1 MYLHI
6 CMQALALAVNPLNKR
21 RRYTCIDQRIRIRAC
36 MCTPAALCTA
46 LLHDGAHAWRALVD
60 RADRAELRRV
70 FALLGLAS
78 GAPQTDLETH
88 APVHVL
94 VLECLRAAD
103 GYLAR
108 CAFRDYEL
116 RTFQWLA
123 HLDAVFQLKLWSPA
137 ALVALCAQAPARI
150 ESLAC
155 KLHALRRHA
164 SPAHFAGRECLLSV
178 LVARAHEGVQVRR
191 AVAVLLQLFP
201 GDACRWRGPQA
212 ESVFHRL
219 AQAEAAPELLR
230 VFEPLRAH
238 ALVARDDSE
247 GHTPLQI
254 AAACAV
260 EKNVL
265 VFFGG

>member
-1 MYLHI
+1 M
-6 CMQALALAVNPLNKR
+6 
-21 RRYTCIDQRIRIRAC
+21 RAR

-70 FALLGLAS
+70 FALLGLAN

-94 VLECLRAAD
+94 VLECLHAAD

-116 RTFQWLA
+116 RTFEWLA
-123 HLDAVFQLKLWSPA
+123 HLDAVVQLKLWSPA
-137 ALVALCAQAPARI
+137 ALVAQCAQAPARI
-150 ESLAC
+150 ESLVC

-164 SPAHFAGRECLLSV
+164 SPSHFRGCECLLSV

-212 ESVFHRL
+212 ENVFHRL
-219 AQAEAAPELLR
+219 AQAEAAPELVR

-238 ALVARDDSE
+238 ALVAGGDSS
-247 GHTPLQI
+247 GRTPQQI
-254 AAACAV
+254 AAASPADT
-260 EKNVL
+260 NVL
-265 VFFGG
+265 VFLGA

>member
-1 MYLHI
+1 
-6 CMQALALAVNPLNKR
+6 
-21 RRYTCIDQRIRIRAC
+21 

-60 RADRAELRRV
+60 RAERAELRRV
-70 FALLGLAS
+70 FALLGLDGRTAHAHR
-78 GAPQTDLETH
+78 GAEC
-88 APVHVL
+88 HVL
-94 VLECLRAAD
+94 VRECLHAAD

-108 CAFRDYEL
+108 RAFRDYEL

-150 ESLAC
+150 EGLAC

-164 SPAHFAGRECLLSV
+164 SPAHLPGCECLLSV

-201 GDACRWRGPQA
+201 GDACRWRGPEA

-219 AQAEAAPELLR
+219 AQAEAAPELVP
-230 VFEPLRAH
+230 VFGFLRAH
-238 ALVARDDSE
+238 ALVAGVDAQGRAPGE
-247 GHTPLQI
+247 L
-254 AAACAV
+254 AAESSGEAS
-260 EKNVL
+260 VL
-265 VFFGG
+265 LFFGA